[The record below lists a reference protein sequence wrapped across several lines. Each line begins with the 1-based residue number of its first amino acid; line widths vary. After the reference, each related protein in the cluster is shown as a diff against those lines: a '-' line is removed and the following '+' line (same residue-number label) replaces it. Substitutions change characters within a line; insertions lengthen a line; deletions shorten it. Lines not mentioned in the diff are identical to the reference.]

1 MRKVISPAT
10 HAIITYSQNKEDII
24 LASLFKDVSDGIYV
38 DVGAAHPDYMSVTK
52 AFYQRGWHGVNIE
65 PNERLA
71 ALIAKVRP
79 RDKTY
84 RVAVSDHETRV
95 SYREYLGD
103 GLSTISADM
112 KTVYGHIDQPT
123 HQYYHDYDVPTEP
136 LSTIFKKAG
145 LKEIHFMKV
154 DVEGAESQV
163 IKSND
168 WSIFRP
174 HVLCIDAVHS
184 DGEYRDILTGAG
196 YRQIFHD
203 GLNEYYADSVYYQ
216 ELPVVDYNYIYG
228 TNILSAEWSE
238 RIGALRKENRQLIED
253 IRTLQA
259 NLGGRPTVDGEGLR
273 FRAIAKV
280 VLKKLDAFVTG
291 KILPKP
297 HEELPSGST
306 YDAGDRE
313 GYDKSVW
320 SAMTESRDISLHR
333 RVTLKGYR
341 LGKRAVK
348 KAAKVAKKGVK
359 R

>member
-24 LASLFKDVSDGIYV
+24 LANLFKDVSDGIYV

-52 AFYQRGWHGVNIE
+52 AFYGRGWHGVNIE

-84 RVAVSDHETRV
+84 RVAVSDRGTRALF
-95 SYREYLGD
+95 REYLGD
-103 GLSTISADM
+103 GLSTISTDM
-112 KTVYGHIDQPT
+112 KTAYADVDQPT
-123 HQYYHDYDVPTEP
+123 HQYYHDYYVPTEP
-136 LSTIFKKAG
+136 LSTILKKAG

-168 WSIFRP
+168 WSVFRP

-203 GLNEYYADSVYYQ
+203 GLNEYYADSAYYQ

-238 RIGALRKENRQLIED
+238 TFDEIRKENRLLTENIK
-253 IRTLQA
+253 TLQKD
-259 NLGGRPTVDGEGLR
+259 LEDRPTADGEGLR

-280 VLKKLDAFVTG
+280 VLKKLDAYVTG

-297 HEELPSGST
+297 DDDLPSGDVFDT
-306 YDAGDRE
+306 ADRE
-313 GYDKSVW
+313 NYDKAIW
-320 SAMTESRDISLHR
+320 SAMTGSRNVSLHR
-333 RVTLKGYR
+333 RATLKGYR
-341 LGKRAVK
+341 ISKRVVK
-348 KAAKVAKKGVK
+348 KAAKVAKGVK